1 MPLYEYRCTQCDER
15 FEVRQSI
22 GDDGTTLCCPK
33 CKAGKPTK
41 LISTFSSPGTGSS
54 FSIGDSCGTPS
65 TGT

>member
-1 MPLYEYRCTQCDER
+1 MPLYEYQCTQCGER

-22 GDDGTTLCCPK
+22 GEDGSNVCCPK
-33 CKAGKPTK
+33 CKAGKPKK